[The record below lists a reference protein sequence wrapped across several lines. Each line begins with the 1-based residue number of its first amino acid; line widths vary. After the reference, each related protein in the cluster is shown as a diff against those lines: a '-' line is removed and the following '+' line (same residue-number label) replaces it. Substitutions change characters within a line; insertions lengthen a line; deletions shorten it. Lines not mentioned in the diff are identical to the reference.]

1 MSRLDREKRTVAAM
15 IALYCG
21 AHHGLGGDGALVG
34 GLCDACD
41 QLRRYADLRID
52 RCRFHAAK
60 PVCARCSV
68 HCYSAERRDR
78 IREVMRYAGPR
89 MMLHHPFLALL
100 HGVDSLRRPP
110 RVSASGRGGSPG
122 DQAAGTR

>member
-1 MSRLDREKRTVAAM
+1 MSRLDREKRTAAAM

-21 AHHGLGGDGALVG
+21 AHHGFGGDGAPVG
-34 GLCDACD
+34 GLCDACEE
-41 QLRRYADLRID
+41 LRRYADLRID

-60 PVCARCSV
+60 PVCARCTV
-68 HCYSAERRDR
+68 HCYSVERRER

-89 MMLHHPFLALL
+89 MMLHHPLLALF

-110 RVSASGRGGSPG
+110 QVSASRGDGSPG
-122 DQAAGTR
+122 GQAAGTR